1 MWDGVRNHPIE
12 FPQEALFHR
21 VSSTVFVSYFGVS
34 LIYYCYH
41 EWKSYTRSAE
51 RAYESHRSR
60 GYDDQS

>member
-12 FPQEALFHR
+12 FPQGALFYR

-51 RAYESHRSR
+51 MAYESHRSR